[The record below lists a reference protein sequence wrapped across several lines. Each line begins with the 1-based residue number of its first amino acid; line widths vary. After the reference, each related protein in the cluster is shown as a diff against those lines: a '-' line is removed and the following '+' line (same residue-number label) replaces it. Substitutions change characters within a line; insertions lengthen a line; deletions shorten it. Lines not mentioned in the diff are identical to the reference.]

1 MEVFELRYIKR
12 IRFTLRYLGAWPTHV
27 FEDCVTT
34 KLSVIRRYGYTMLL
48 CVVCSLGM
56 VFQVQYLIKYK
67 GILGFIDLG
76 QTCLTLLICCVFC
89 QRTTLLTQRTYRE
102 LIKDFVL
109 TFHLTHHRNNSEFSL
124 KMCNRVNKICEIA
137 TIVQLVQIYI
147 TALMFNI
154 VPLYNNYKAGMF
166 SSDRPVNGT
175 FELSTY
181 YDLPFDQNTDLW
193 YTILCIYNFYASF
206 NVSCMFCCHDLLIC
220 VFVFH
225 IWGHLTIFEHK
236 LNYFPRPRKAVGSK
250 TDPLRYSFEE
260 NKEVANG
267 LREIIKQYLM
277 IKEFLANTSATYSVT
292 LCVYYGFHLVSDC
305 ILLLECSTLDADAL
319 AKYGMVTLVV
329 FQQMIQLSVVF
340 ELISSKG
347 DTLVDAVYGLP
358 WECMDNGNRR
368 TVLILQQIVQ
378 QSLALKA
385 CNMVPVGVQTM
396 VAVLK
401 ASYSYFMMLNTFAN

>member
-1 MEVFELRYIKR
+1 MEVFDLGYIKR
-12 IRFTLRYLGAWPTHV
+12 IRFALRYLGAWPSHV

-34 KLSVIRRYGYTMLL
+34 KLTAIRRYGYTMLL
-48 CVVCSLGM
+48 CLMCSLGM
-56 VFQVQYLIKYK
+56 VSQVQYLIKYK
-67 GILGFIDLG
+67 SILGFIDLG
-76 QTCLTLLICCVFC
+76 QTCLIFLIGSVFF
-89 QRTTLLTQRTYRE
+89 QRTFLPMQRTYRE
-102 LIKDFVL
+102 NIKDFVL
-109 TFHLTHHRNNSEFSL
+109 GFHLTHHKNKSEFSF

-137 TIVQLVQIYI
+137 TIVQLAQICI
-147 TALMFNI
+147 TPFMFNI
-154 VPLYNNYKAGMF
+154 VPFYSNYKSGML
-166 SSDRPVNGT
+166 SSDRPANGT
-175 FELSTY
+175 FELSIY
-181 YDLPFDQNTDLW
+181 YALPFDVNGLW
-193 YTILCIYNFYASF
+193 YTLLCIYNFYASF
-206 NVSCMFCCHDLLIC
+206 NVCFMFCFHDLLIC

-225 IWGHLTIFEHK
+225 IWGHLTIFEHE
-236 LNYFPRPRKAVGSK
+236 LNYFPRPRKTVGSK

-292 LCVYYGFHLVSDC
+292 LCVYYGFHLVSDR

-347 DTLVDAVYGLP
+347 DILVDAVYGLP

-368 TVLILQQIVQ
+368 SVLVLLQIVQ